1 MCDTP
6 NTLREEN
13 KNTLNVFFRR
23 TTTTLTLLGFIKRFI
38 YRPSEADETNRNP
51 TPVTAVTIPYIRAPL
66 KPSHGSYSPTTTLRH
81 LLTNVKD
88 RDKPNNRE
96 GAVYKMKC
104 SECQT
109 SYIDETGRNLN
120 TRLTEHKRTTRNGD
134 ANNHIALHHQLTSHN
149 FPVLNLRNE
158 LFSTTD
164 SGKLAH

>member
-1 MCDTP
+1 MTHRTP
-6 NTLREEN
+6 YVRKTKIPWTCFSEEQLQHWLYWALLNDLFTDLPKLTKRTETLH
-13 KNTLNVFFRR
+13 LLLQWLY
-23 TTTTLTLLGFIKRFI
+23 LTL
-38 YRPSEADETNRNP
+38 
-51 TPVTAVTIPYIRAPL
+51 RAPL

-88 RDKPNNRE
+88 RDEPNNRE